1 MEREKRQKTRAKESK
16 KRKRPVERKKERAER
31 GKKKDATAEVQE
43 EGRQCLRRATTA
55 SERGGERNMRVG
67 EPRQGCTA
75 TGWML
80 LLGFLSTKPK
90 RGGRRD
96 GRNAAVVAC

>member
-1 MEREKRQKTRAKESK
+1 MTRA
-16 KRKRPVERKKERAER
+16 ERKKEQAGSAKE
-31 GKKKDATAEVQE
+31 KDATAELQE
-43 EGRQCLRRATTA
+43 EGRQCPRRATTP

-90 RGGRRD
+90 RAGRRD
-96 GRNAAVVAC
+96 GRNAAAVAC